1 MIEAMMLEV
10 LVDILLDETNE
21 NVMEWQFYTYSGRD
35 YYNL

>member
-21 NVMEWQFYTYSGRD
+21 NVMEWQFYSGRD
-35 YYNL
+35 YYKL